1 MALGLPEQRDLPAG
15 KVMRIRIGIC
25 KALLAISM
33 MISAAFYESALG
45 VENGTHDFWAMHESH
60 SNYVTIRTQNGK
72 LYAYIVLLFNENPH
86 FVNIIQE
93 QSIPF
98 ELMQKEGFHLNEY
111 RNYIKT
117 VKDPVLY
124 KLVELLLN
132 VYMNP
137 KRFDDKTLE
146 AIQESLEKRNI
157 ILRFS
162 RDKSAGHEKII
173 LDYCIYGTKKP
184 LTISHPLFNTNER
197 IFNIIPYIYYDE
209 FSTSNSTFYFD
220 MIYINPEEVQN
231 DYIIARKVLRGE
243 KVDSLFFVGSRVT
256 DDIKF
261 CLLRAFNNVKSIKNE
276 IRKMFEMHE
285 LTHKILNN
293 HYNYFD
299 QVMGEEIA
307 LSSTIFSNVYLGLA
321 VLYSYLDY
329 NATNPHRMAAMNF
342 VKYASTELGKKEL
355 VDNPSLLKNVHPVEM
370 QRLSKSHFNSIIK
383 NLK

>member
-1 MALGLPEQRDLPAG
+1 MSPGVEPENSSAG
-15 KVMRIRIGIC
+15 RMMGNIIC
-25 KALLAISM
+25 KALLIVSLAVC
-33 MISAAFYESALG
+33 AVCGGELLG
-45 VENGTHDFWAMHESH
+45 AENGSQDFWAMHESH
-60 SNYVTIRTQNGK
+60 SNYITIRTQNGK

-98 ELMQKEGFHLNEY
+98 DLMQKEGFHLNEY
-111 RNYIKT
+111 RNYFKT
-117 VKDPVLY
+117 LKDPALHR
-124 KLVELLLN
+124 LVELLLN
-132 VYMNP
+132 VYLNP
-137 KRFDDKTLE
+137 KRFDDKSLK
-146 AIQESLEKRNI
+146 AIQESLERRNI

-162 RDKSAGHEKII
+162 RDKSTGHERII
-173 LDYCIYGTKKP
+173 LDYCIYGTRKP
-184 LTISHPLFNTNER
+184 LTITHPLFNAKER

-231 DYIIARKVLRGE
+231 DYIIARRVLRGE
-243 KVDSLFFVGSRVT
+243 NVDSMFFVGSRVT

-299 QVMGEEIA
+299 QVMGEEIS
-307 LSSTIFSNVYLGLA
+307 LSSTIYLNVYLGLS

-329 NATNPHRMAAMNF
+329 NATNPHRIAAMNF
-342 VKYASTELGKKEL
+342 VKYASSELGKKEL
-355 VDNPSLLKNVHPVEM
+355 SDNPSLLKNIPPAEL
-370 QRLSKSHFNSIIK
+370 QRLSKAHFNSIIK
-383 NLK
+383 NMK